1 MDHHELVQQ
10 LHAAVPYHTAIHVQP
25 VVFSSFERLGI
36 SPSHAA
42 SHSTISASRHNRLL
56 LNTRLHLYVSHV
68 HLAGSKIE
76 YNKCI

>member
-1 MDHHELVQQ
+1 MDSFSSFTRL
-10 LHAAVPYHTAIHVQP
+10 YHITRLHVQP

-42 SHSTISASRHNRLL
+42 SHSGISASRLARLL

-68 HLAGSKIE
+68 HLAGSKTE
-76 YNKCI
+76 YSKCT